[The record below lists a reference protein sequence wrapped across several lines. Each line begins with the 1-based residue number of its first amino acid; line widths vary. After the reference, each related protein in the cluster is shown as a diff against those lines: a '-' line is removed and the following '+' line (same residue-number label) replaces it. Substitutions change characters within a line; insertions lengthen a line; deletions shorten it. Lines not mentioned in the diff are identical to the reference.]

1 MSLFG
6 KKKRVEGQLAIAF
19 QGDGIAA
26 ISVKRTPNSIPVVE
40 QAAFYPASK
49 LDLAKPLANLG
60 KDLHADKYRCAN
72 LLESGAYQLLSVD
85 APNVPQQE
93 LKTAIRWKLKDM
105 LDFHIDDATFDV
117 LDIPVDKEAAGR
129 AHSMFAVAAR
139 NQLIQDR
146 QALFEESK
154 VPLSVIDIPELAQR
168 NIAALA
174 EVPGRGLGLLSFDA
188 AGGLLTVTFA
198 GELYLSRRLDV
209 TLPQLSSADDMQKE
223 ALYERITLEL
233 QRSFDHFDRQ
243 YRHIALSKLLL
254 SPLGAAAAPLQ
265 THLAANLYFPV
276 EVLSLDDLLDF
287 SRVPELKR
295 LESQQRYFLTLGAA
309 LRQEAVAL

>member
-1 MSLFG
+1 MSFFG
-6 KKKRVEGQLAIAF
+6 KKKKIEGQLAVAF
-19 QGDGIAA
+19 HGDGIAA
-26 ISVKRTPNSIPVVE
+26 ISIKRPSSSLPIVE
-40 QAAFYPASK
+40 KAVFYPASK
-49 LDLAKPLANLG
+49 IDLVKSLATLG
-60 KDLHADKYRCAN
+60 KDLHAEHFRCSN
-72 LLESGAYQLLSVD
+72 LLEIGEYQLLSVD

-105 LDFHIDDATFDV
+105 LDYHIDDATFDV
-117 LDIPVDKEAAGR
+117 LDIPVDKDAGAR
-129 AHSMFAVAAR
+129 THSMFAVAAR

-146 QALFEESK
+146 QTLFEESK
-154 VPLSVIDIPELAQR
+154 FPLSVIDIPEMAQR

-174 EVPGRGLGLLSFDA
+174 ELPGRGLGVLSFDA

-209 TLPQLSSADDMQKE
+209 TLPQLNNTDDLQRE
-223 ALYERITLEL
+223 GLFERITLEL

-254 SPLGAAAAPLQ
+254 FPMAAAGAPLQ
-265 THLAANLYFPV
+265 AHLAANLYFPV
-276 EVLSLDDLLDF
+276 EMLVLEDLLDF
-287 SRVPELKR
+287 SKVPELKR